1 MLSFSDLKD
10 GDTFYYVLKSF
21 RSDEHW
27 NNFIT
32 LSVFAYEFHEKFEN
46 SFDERLMF
54 RTREAAE
61 KYIDHLINLAWNCW
75 DNDIDLVSF
84 TNELDFINRKEA

>member
-10 GDTFYYVLKSF
+10 GDIFYYVLKSF
-21 RSDEHW
+21 RTDEHW
-27 NNFIT
+27 SNFIEYNI
-32 LSVFAYEFHEKFEN
+32 FAYEFHKNDNYYDKE
-46 SFDERLMF
+46 LMF
-54 RTREAAE
+54 NTKEEAE